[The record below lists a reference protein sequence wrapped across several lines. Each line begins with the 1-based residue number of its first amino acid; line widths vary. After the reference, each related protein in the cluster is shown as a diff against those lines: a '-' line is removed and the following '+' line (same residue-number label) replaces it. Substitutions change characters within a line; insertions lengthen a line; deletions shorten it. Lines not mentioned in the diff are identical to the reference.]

1 MSSYEISTTKDGQV
15 KDRNLKLCSQENKN
29 DRPAEKRASHK
40 EVLAI
45 AFKNGLLKAIKTT
58 LGVE

>member
-29 DRPAEKRASHK
+29 DRPAENVPHMKKFWQLHLRMG
-40 EVLAI
+40 
-45 AFKNGLLKAIKTT
+45 F
-58 LGVE
+58 